1 MVEKAGGIPV
11 ILPYGFD
18 SVHLLHGLLLTG
30 GRDLSPKIS
39 GCEDSPLV
47 TDPSPE
53 RDTFE
58 SYMFKKA
65 RQADLPILGICR
77 GHQLINCLLGGTL
90 IADLSDAGYKE
101 QHKGGTN
108 LRYHPITTVEGTLLH
123 QLIGHYKEVCTS
135 HHQAIKTLG
144 AGLTASAFS
153 PEGIIEGIEHESGRI
168 LGVQNHPERIPMI
181 EPFEWLIK
189 LAAEGLHPLSINT

>member
-1 MVEKAGGIPV
+1 MPV
-11 ILPYGFD
+11 ILPYGFN

-30 GRDLSPKIS
+30 GRDISPEIS
-39 GCEDSPLV
+39 GCCGSLFAKDTSL
-47 TDPSPE
+47 E

-58 SYMFKKA
+58 QHMFEKA
-65 RQADLPILGICR
+65 READLPILGICR

-90 IADLSDAGYKE
+90 ITDITDAGYKE
-101 QHKGGTN
+101 QHRGGTQ
-108 LRYHPITTVEGTLLH
+108 LRYHPISTVEGTLLH

-144 AGLTASAFS
+144 TGLIASIYS

-168 LGVQNHPERIPMI
+168 LGVQTHPERMNMV

-189 LAAEGLHPLSINT
+189 LAGSSIKIKDKQV